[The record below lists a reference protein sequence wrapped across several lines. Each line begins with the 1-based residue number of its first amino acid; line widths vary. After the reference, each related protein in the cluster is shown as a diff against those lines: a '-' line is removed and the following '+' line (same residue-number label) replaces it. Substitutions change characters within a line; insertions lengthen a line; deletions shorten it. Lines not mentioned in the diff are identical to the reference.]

1 MPLNGALLCWVNG
14 SERIYDKTRKFPRI
28 NLVNPKKLPQPKD
41 CVRNKRE
48 YFLCE
53 VQAMPALHTKNIL
66 FYLILD
72 PYLDPFTGS
81 LRLQI
86 LN

>member
-1 MPLNGALLCWVNG
+1 
-14 SERIYDKTRKFPRI
+14 
-28 NLVNPKKLPQPKD
+28 
-41 CVRNKRE
+41 
-48 YFLCE
+48 